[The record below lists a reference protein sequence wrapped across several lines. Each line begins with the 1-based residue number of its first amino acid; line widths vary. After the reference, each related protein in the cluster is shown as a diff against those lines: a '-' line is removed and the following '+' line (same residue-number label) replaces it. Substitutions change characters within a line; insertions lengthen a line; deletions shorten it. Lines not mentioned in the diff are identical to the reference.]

1 MVAHV
6 VVSHGGLAFLASLG
20 ICGFRHRFAYD
31 SRGITFYAA
40 LDSAGTGTASLPAVT
55 LLPSHSSPDTEA
67 CTHSAPTLAHHQ
79 GASSHRRHLE
89 SSPANQAKVQAHQTR
104 WAASTW
110 RILSVMICRAA
121 SACWGTTPLPSILS
135 WFARLI
141 PSMLVTWPGLRP
153 IIHSTKTGD
162 S

>member
-55 LLPSHSSPDTEA
+55 LLPSHSSSDIEA
-67 CTHSAPTLAHHQ
+67 CTHSAPTLGHHQ
-79 GASSHRRHLE
+79 GASSHRRRLE
-89 SSPANQAKVQAHQTR
+89 SSPANQVITAADRITRADQSLCLLNSSAH
-104 WAASTW
+104 
-110 RILSVMICRAA
+110 
-121 SACWGTTPLPSILS
+121 G
-135 WFARLI
+135 
-141 PSMLVTWPGLRP
+141 
-153 IIHSTKTGD
+153 
-162 S
+162 